1 MIVTPDEARK
11 LRGRAHPR
19 PLSRHQQLHLEA
31 HRRGWT
37 RRQFLQMGAALV
49 GAGGATLL
57 SGTALAAPPGSGLP
71 SQLPY
76 TSPLLEVITGG
87 LQIPFFLPVEVDP
100 FLDPAPDPPADPTS
114 LYNFNGFLGLVEADG
129 VSAADQNSDGVR
141 RTWACDVRFMKG
153 VFENRDGVKQPGAFG
168 FF

>member
-1 MIVTPDEARK
+1 VFVTPGEARK
-11 LRGRAHPR
+11 LRERR
-19 PLSRHQQLHLEA
+19 PLSRHQQLHQEA
-31 HRRGWT
+31 ERRGWT

-49 GAGGATLL
+49 GAGGAALV
-57 SGTALAAPPGSGLP
+57 SRTALAAPPGSGLP

-76 TSPLLEVITGG
+76 TSPLLEELTGG

-100 FLDPAPDPPADPTS
+100 FAGGNADPTTI
-114 LYNFNGFLGLVEADG
+114 YNFNGFLGLVEADG

-141 RTWACDVRFMKG
+141 RTWACDVRFMDG
-153 VFENRDGVKQPGAFG
+153 VFVNRDGGKQRGAFA

>member
-1 MIVTPDEARK
+1 MIVTPDQARK
-11 LRGRAHPR
+11 LRARANSP
-19 PLSRHQQLHLEA
+19 PVSRHRHLHQEA

-49 GAGGATLL
+49 GASGATLL
-57 SGTALAAPPGSGLP
+57 SRTALAAPPGSGLP

-76 TSPLLEVITGG
+76 TSPLLEDITGG

-100 FLDPAPDPPADPTS
+100 FIGANADPTS

-129 VSAADQNSDGVR
+129 VSAADQNSDGVP

-153 VFENRDGVKQPGAFG
+153 VFENRDGVKQPGAFA

>member
-1 MIVTPDEARK
+1 MFVTPDEARS
-11 LRGRAHPR
+11 LRNRAHSPT
-19 PLSRHQQLHLEA
+19 LSRHQQLHLEA
-31 HRRGWT
+31 YRRGWT

-57 SGTALAAPPGSGLP
+57 SRTALAAPPGSGLP
-71 SQLPY
+71 EQLPY
-76 TSPLLEVITGG
+76 TSPLLEEITGG

-100 FLDPAPDPPADPTS
+100 FIGANSDPTTI
-114 LYNFNGFLGLVEADG
+114 YNFNGFLGLVEADG
-129 VSAADQNSDGVR
+129 VGAADQNSDGVR

-153 VFENRDGVKQPGAFG
+153 VFVNRDGHKQPGAFA